1 MSNPLLPW
9 MSTNSFFSRRQ
20 ALKSA
25 GAGFGLVAL
34 AGLLGQNTRGK
45 AAAATSRRAAGP
57 GPLAP
62 KPAHFRVKAKRVIFL
77 FMEGA
82 TSQVDTWDYKPKLQ
96 AESGKV
102 GPGGG
107 ILTGSKFQFAQH
119 GQTGTWV
126 SELYPQLA
134 KKVDSL
140 CFIRGLHTDTPAHP
154 QAVVQLHTGAMNATL
169 TRPSMGAWLLYGLG
183 SENQDLPG
191 YITINPPPNF
201 GGALNYGSAFL
212 PAHFQGTRIN
222 DTGEMP
228 NLRAQTDRS
237 LQRRQ
242 IDLIQAMNR
251 DLATTSGA
259 PDELDGVIQ
268 SFELAF
274 RMEGKVST
282 LLDISREPQSVLDAY
297 GVKPGPAG
305 GFARQCLMARRLSE
319 AGVRFVEICQSGW
332 DHHSNLHNG
341 LIGNCRMTDQPTAA
355 LLTDLEQRGL
365 LDETLVL
372 FGSEFGRQPTAQGPD
387 GRDHNITGYP
397 MWLAGAGVK
406 PGYSHGATDEY
417 GIHAVEG
424 RMHTTD
430 LHATLLALM
439 GLDHEELTYR
449 YAGRD
454 FRLTDVA
461 GTVATEI
468 FA

>member
-9 MSTNSFFSRRQ
+9 MSTNSFSRRQ

-34 AGLLGQNTRGK
+34 AGLLGQSTTGK

-134 KKVDSL
+134 KKVDQL

-201 GGALNYGSAFL
+201 GGALNYGNAFL

-251 DLATTSGA
+251 DLATTSG
-259 PDELDGVIQ
+259 
-268 SFELAF
+268 
-274 RMEGKVST
+274 R
-282 LLDISREPQSVLDAY
+282 
-297 GVKPGPAG
+297 
-305 GFARQCLMARRLSE
+305 
-319 AGVRFVEICQSGW
+319 
-332 DHHSNLHNG
+332 
-341 LIGNCRMTDQPTAA
+341 PT
-355 LLTDLEQRGL
+355 
-365 LDETLVL
+365 
-372 FGSEFGRQPTAQGPD
+372 S
-387 GRDHNITGYP
+387 
-397 MWLAGAGVK
+397 W
-406 PGYSHGATDEY
+406 
-417 GIHAVEG
+417 
-424 RMHTTD
+424 
-430 LHATLLALM
+430 
-439 GLDHEELTYR
+439 
-449 YAGRD
+449 
-454 FRLTDVA
+454 
-461 GTVATEI
+461 TE
-468 FA
+468 